1 MLTKKNDFLI
11 IWPMFDLRQMCKML
25 MLKLIGGHACIKNNY
40 IVYCESNICRRCIMS
55 GEACGQLVEADE
67 AMVNGAEVPDVVA
80 EAFDEGADS
89 IWMVDGDVEVSDNSP
104 NVRRRG
110 HGVRLIMAGA
120 VMTGGALGAT
130 SEAGAGG
137 QCSPDGVRVVSV
149 AGAVS
154 AEGVG
159 GGPGTL
165 SVKRYNPDGLS
176 PSVVA
181 RHQPSLADD
190 GKITRADIGK
200 NVLVLDGCDPSPKQV
215 SRVKSETEIKAEQAK
230 NNALAKVMLEE
241 AAKIEKAN
249 IAKFEKAAKA
259 EEAEKAAK
267 AAKAEEAEKAEK
279 AAKAA
284 KAEEAEK
291 AEKAAKAAKAEEAE
305 KAAKAAKA
313 EEAADAKEAAD
324 KTAKTAKTADV
335 VAAGSVPKSPEDG
348 GGGSGGRGPI
358 IWVAGVTVLL
368 GAGFLG
374 GSRAHARIVR
384 QSAGKVTRSIEGFN
398 GLAWRGSDSRD
409 REQSRPEEASSI
421 LTDKPDSGVAE
432 TTQERTS

>member
-1 MLTKKNDFLI
+1 
-11 IWPMFDLRQMCKML
+11 
-25 MLKLIGGHACIKNNY
+25 
-40 IVYCESNICRRCIMS
+40 MS
-55 GEACGQLVEADE
+55 GEECGSVGVDEGNFQATEAFAGLEGTVASDGAVSVEVVVD
-67 AMVNGAEVPDVVA
+67 GDAEVPD
-80 EAFDEGADS
+80 S
-89 IWMVDGDVEVSDNSP
+89 SP
-104 NVRRRG
+104 RVRRRG

-120 VMTGGALGAT
+120 VMAGGALGAA
-130 SEAGAGG
+130 SEAGASG
-137 QCSPDGVRVVSV
+137 QCYPDGVRVVSV

-154 AEGVG
+154 EAGVG

-165 SVKRYNPDGLS
+165 SVERYNLGDLS
-176 PSVVA
+176 PSEVA
-181 RHQPSLADD
+181 KHQPALTDD

-200 NVLVLDGCDPSPKQV
+200 NVLVLDRCDPSPKQV
-215 SRVKSETEIKAEQAK
+215 SRVKSKAENGAEQAK

-249 IAKFEKAAKA
+249 IAKFE
-259 EEAEKAAK
+259 
-267 AAKAEEAEKAEK
+267 
-279 AAKAA
+279 
-284 KAEEAEK
+284 
-291 AEKAAKAAKAEEAE
+291 KAAKAEEAE

>member
-89 IWMVDGDVEVSDNSP
+89 IWMVDGDVEVPANSP

-259 EEAEKAAK
+259 EEAEKA
-267 AAKAEEAEKAEK
+267 
-279 AAKAA
+279 
-284 KAEEAEK
+284 
-291 AEKAAKAAKAEEAE
+291 EKAAKAAKAEEAE

>member
-1 MLTKKNDFLI
+1 
-11 IWPMFDLRQMCKML
+11 
-25 MLKLIGGHACIKNNY
+25 
-40 IVYCESNICRRCIMS
+40 MS
-55 GEACGQLVEADE
+55 GEECGSVGVDEGNFQATEAFAGLEGTVASDGAVSVEVVVD
-67 AMVNGAEVPDVVA
+67 GDAEVPD
-80 EAFDEGADS
+80 S
-89 IWMVDGDVEVSDNSP
+89 SP
-104 NVRRRG
+104 RVRRRG

-154 AEGVG
+154 EAGVG

-165 SVKRYNPDGLS
+165 SVERYNLGDLS
-176 PSVVA
+176 PSEVA
-181 RHQPSLADD
+181 KHQPALTDD

-200 NVLVLDGCDPSPKQV
+200 NVLVLDRCDPSPKQV
-215 SRVKSETEIKAEQAK
+215 SRVKSKAENGAEQAK
-230 NNALAKVMLEE
+230 NNALAKAMLEE

-259 EEAEKAAK
+259 K
-267 AAKAEEAEKAEK
+267 
-279 AAKAA
+279 
-284 KAEEAEK
+284 
-291 AEKAAKAAKAEEAE
+291 
-305 KAAKAAKA
+305 
-313 EEAADAKEAAD
+313 EAADAKEAKEAADAKEAKEAADKKED
-324 KTAKTAKTADV
+324 KTAKSADV

-358 IWVAGVTVLL
+358 IWVAGATVLL

-374 GSRAHARIVR
+374 GSRTHARIVR

>member
-1 MLTKKNDFLI
+1 
-11 IWPMFDLRQMCKML
+11 
-25 MLKLIGGHACIKNNY
+25 
-40 IVYCESNICRRCIMS
+40 MS

-259 EEAEKAAK
+259 EEAEF
-267 AAKAEEAEKAEK
+267 
-279 AAKAA
+279 
-284 KAEEAEK
+284 
-291 AEKAAKAAKAEEAE
+291 
-305 KAAKAAKA
+305 
-313 EEAADAKEAAD
+313 
-324 KTAKTAKTADV
+324 
-335 VAAGSVPKSPEDG
+335 KS
-348 GGGSGGRGPI
+348 SGK
-358 IWVAGVTVLL
+358 LL
-368 GAGFLG
+368 G
-374 GSRAHARIVR
+374 
-384 QSAGKVTRSIEGFN
+384 
-398 GLAWRGSDSRD
+398 
-409 REQSRPEEASSI
+409 
-421 LTDKPDSGVAE
+421 
-432 TTQERTS
+432 